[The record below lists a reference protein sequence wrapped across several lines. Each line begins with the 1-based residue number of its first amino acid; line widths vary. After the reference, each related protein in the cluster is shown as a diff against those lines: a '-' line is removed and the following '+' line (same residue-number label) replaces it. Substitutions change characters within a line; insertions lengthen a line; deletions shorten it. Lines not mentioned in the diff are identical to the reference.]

1 VAAAQQVAVPAQDG
15 GGQVQASQRW
25 SGDYG
30 EQGGEQRPVRRGE
43 PGFVDLALQDGELV
57 AQRQDLD
64 VFVGVAHRQEPE
76 KPDHA
81 GEGEVGQS

>member
-1 VAAAQQVAVPAQDG
+1 MFLAIWV
-15 GGQVQASQRW
+15 VQAAV
-25 SGDYG
+25 G
-30 EQGGEQRPVRRGE
+30 
-43 PGFVDLALQDGELV
+43 LV

>member
-1 VAAAQQVAVPAQDG
+1 MK
-15 GGQVQASQRW
+15 
-25 SGDYG
+25 
-30 EQGGEQRPVRRGE
+30 QGGEKRPVGRGE

-64 VFVGVAHRQEPE
+64 IFVGVSHRQEPE

-81 GEGEVGQS
+81 GRTREDSRPSTADDPRVPLSCGPRWGGTVQVTAHG